1 VLTAVPKRKP
11 YAETVKDEDS
21 ICHGVVTS
29 GKQYS
34 DPTYEDRFRFLDIIV
49 NRLNTR
55 RAIREIVS
63 PQIAKLQKDVD
74 KVLKEL
80 EEIKELLKGGTG
92 GDTLRL
98 VHSLLVRL
106 HNWTIPDVASTL
118 VGHRVFCCNGRY

>member
-1 VLTAVPKRKP
+1 MYYGALGLYDGTITAAYPIRKP
-11 YAETVKDEDS
+11 VSQKVKDEDGIYDPYLS
-21 ICHGVVTS
+21 S

-34 DPTYEDRFRFLDIIV
+34 DCNYEGRTRFQDIIS

-80 EEIKELLKGGTG
+80 EEIKELLRAGQEKT
-92 GDTLRL
+92 R
-98 VHSLLVRL
+98 
-106 HNWTIPDVASTL
+106 
-118 VGHRVFCCNGRY
+118 